1 MSGDVEAKVSAFVN
15 SLSPEEQREAVQYL
29 EVFIKAVKGPPPSAR
44 HLLGRKS
51 YNHAS
56 GVAS

>member
-1 MSGDVEAKVSAFVN
+1 MSGDIEAKVSAYVN
-15 SLSPEEQREAVQYL
+15 SLSPEERREAVQYL

-44 HLLGRKS
+44 LRIGRKS